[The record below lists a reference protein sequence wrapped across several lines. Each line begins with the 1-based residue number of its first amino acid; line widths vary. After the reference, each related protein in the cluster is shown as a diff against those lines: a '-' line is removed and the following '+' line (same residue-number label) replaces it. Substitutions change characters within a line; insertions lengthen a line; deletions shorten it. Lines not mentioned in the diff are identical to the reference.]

1 MQDFVERPP
10 TSIEMKIPIVLML
23 LKRRRSR
30 AGDRSEISFSRAE
43 IFDLLKVAK
52 DPWTS
57 ALLAELIFVRRRV
70 EKHAKQAPYGRLA
83 IGLFHRPLTRDSSAR
98 LLRRAVSRP
107 LNSTLLHVQEL
118 IVNLQADKVPLPDG
132 AREQFDAQ
140 LLALHQSLTMFS
152 DRLLTAYLTGLPPS
166 GHKAPGTPTVQEE
179 LVE

>member
-70 EKHAKQAPYGRLA
+70 EVHA
-83 IGLFHRPLTRDSSAR
+83 
-98 LLRRAVSRP
+98 
-107 LNSTLLHVQEL
+107 
-118 IVNLQADKVPLPDG
+118 
-132 AREQFDAQ
+132 
-140 LLALHQSLTMFS
+140 
-152 DRLLTAYLTGLPPS
+152 
-166 GHKAPGTPTVQEE
+166 
-179 LVE
+179 